1 MSNESKVQLF
11 EDVWNTVYDDSYMWL
26 VIWGPPR
33 TSKTTIAGWILYSLY
48 KDWNKVLEA
57 TVFNLPQLLFKLK
70 NGQPERWPTK
80 NMLHMRVPALNWD
93 DFGAYSNKA
102 VTQRDEAWDH
112 FKGGFDVL
120 GTKIGVLVATMVD
133 PLEPTFQIQ
142 SKYTH
147 EIEVKSKGRYKYD
160 KVEWQQDFHGWK
172 TRTKKTF
179 IEENT
184 YDPWPDWVYK
194 KYDETRMELADE
206 VFQRIEDS
214 LTTTHLGT
222 VLKLCK
228 PIDFELLKLI
238 DERGQIHQHVVEQY
252 GKEGK
257 SAVLRLKSRS
267 LIVPARQGDSTYYKY
282 DLTPLGKEALEKYV
296 EANSSKPSESST

>member
-1 MSNESKVQLF
+1 MGKIQLF
-11 EDVWNTVYDDSYMWL
+11 EDIWHAVVDDRYMWFS
-26 VIWGPPR
+26 VWGPPR
-33 TSKTTIAGWILYSLY
+33 CTKTTIAGWMLYSLY

-57 TVFNLPQLLFKLK
+57 TVFNLPQVLFKLK
-70 NGQPERWPTK
+70 NGKPERWPTK
-80 NMLHMRVPALNWD
+80 NGLHFRVPALNWD

-102 VTQRDEAWDH
+102 VTQYDESWDH

-120 GTKIGVLVATMVD
+120 GTKIGVLIATMVD
-133 PLEPTFQIQ
+133 PLEPTFQLQ

-147 EIEVKSKGRYKYD
+147 EVQILDVGHYKYD
-160 KVEWQQDFHGWK
+160 RVEWQQDFKGWK
-172 TRTKKTF
+172 PRTKKIF

-184 YDPWPDWVYK
+184 YDPWPEWVYK

-206 VFQRIEDS
+206 VMQRIEDS
-214 LTTTHLGT
+214 ITTTHIAS

-228 PIDFELLKLI
+228 PLDFELLQVI
-238 DERGQIHQHVVEQY
+238 EDRGQIHQHVVEEY

-257 SAVLRLKSRS
+257 QSILRLKSRG

-282 DLTPLGKEALEKYV
+282 DLTPLGREALAKKGDE
-296 EANSSKPSESST
+296 NSKGSENADFSI